1 MTFEADQTIS
11 TGGLIII
18 IADGINEG
26 NETFTISA
34 QLDNET
40 ARRVRILSPFL
51 TITLIDD
58 DGM

>member
-1 MTFEADQTIS
+1 MTFEADETIS

-18 IADGINEG
+18 IADGIYEG
-26 NETFTISA
+26 NETITISA

-40 ARRVRILSPFL
+40 ARGVRILPPFP